1 MNISYILNISESEKA
16 RQRNDAVRGDRRTV
30 HRLSIAWFPGED
42 TGFNDHGLQS
52 PRLVKDDTLPRS
64 SNPEP
69 KKKGF
74 FTERESKLVGDR
86 QVRKAR
92 YVHEIKIRPK
102 LRKANESFIVG
113 KTIFKSLK
121 QHLEETELMYVL

>member
-1 MNISYILNISESEKA
+1 MNISHILNISESEKA
-16 RQRNDAVRGDRRTV
+16 RQRNDAVRDDRRTA
-30 HRLSIAWFPGED
+30 HRLSISRFPGED
-42 TGFNDHGLQS
+42 TGFNYHGLQS
-52 PRLVKDDTLPRS
+52 PRLVKDDTFPHS

-92 YVHEIKIRPK
+92 
-102 LRKANESFIVG
+102 
-113 KTIFKSLK
+113 
-121 QHLEETELMYVL
+121 

>member
-1 MNISYILNISESEKA
+1 MTLSEMTGE
-16 RQRNDAVRGDRRTV
+16 RRTDSLYPDSQG
-30 HRLSIAWFPGED
+30 RTQDS
-42 TGFNDHGLQS
+42 TTMLQS
-52 PRLVKDDTLPRS
+52 PRLVKDDTFPHS

-92 YVHEIKIRPK
+92 
-102 LRKANESFIVG
+102 
-113 KTIFKSLK
+113 
-121 QHLEETELMYVL
+121 